1 MRPVGSSTMTEYN
14 CEWQHFGSR
23 FYSQFGEDIII
34 LNIFIRMNID
44 RPSYL
49 DLGAHHPF
57 HISNTALMY
66 ERGSRGINV
75 EPNPD
80 LINAF
85 EIMRPSDINLCAGV
99 APKNGILKFYRCA
112 SLLGSGKNSFIK
124 TLSEEQGRSI
134 AMDVPVYTVTEI
146 VERHADGIFPDFL
159 SVDVEGMDYDILESI
174 DFDKSFPKV
183 ICVEMFSGAKGQL
196 DSAPKIKNLLKD
208 RYFLHSQAGANGIF
222 VHWAYEYVRK

>member
-1 MRPVGSSTMTEYN
+1 MKEYN

-23 FYSQFGEDIII
+23 FYSQFGEDIIV
-34 LNIFIRMNID
+34 LNIFQRMNIPN
-44 RPSYL
+44 PSYL

-80 LINAF
+80 LIKAF
-85 EIMRPSDINLCAGV
+85 EIMRPSDINLCVGV
-99 APKNGILKFYRCA
+99 AATSGKMNFYRA
-112 SLLGSGKNSFIK
+112 RLLGSGKNSFIRS
-124 TLSEEQGRSI
+124 LAEEQGRVTSLE
-134 AMDVPVYTVTEI
+134 VPVLTVSDI
-146 VERHADGIFPDFL
+146 VRDYAKGMFPDFL
-159 SVDVEGMDYDILESI
+159 SVDVEGMDYDILKSI
-174 DFDKSFPKV
+174 DYDKGFPKV

-196 DSAPKIKNLLKD
+196 DSSSQIKGILKD
-208 RYFLHSQAGANGIF
+208 RYFIHSQVGANGIF